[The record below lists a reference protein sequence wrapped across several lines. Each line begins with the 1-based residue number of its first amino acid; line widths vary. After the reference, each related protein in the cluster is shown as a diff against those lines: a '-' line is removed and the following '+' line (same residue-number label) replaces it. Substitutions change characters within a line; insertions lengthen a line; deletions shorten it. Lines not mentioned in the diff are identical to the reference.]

1 MLFDMK
7 QSIDRHKPNKIDHGG
22 AAHGITGWKFKRI
35 VRLAL
40 VALVL
45 VSSLLGTA
53 GFALPAPAYADGE
66 VQPLPAPTEEPSP
79 APTAEPS
86 PIPTAEPSPIPTAEP
101 SPTPTA
107 EPSPTPT
114 AEPSPTPTAEQSP
127 TPAPEQTIPVT
138 LYIYDA
144 RAEGGLLMRTLDVPC
159 GGTVA
164 ALFAGVTV
172 TLGEESVAL
181 NTLDWY
187 IMPDEDAPQ
196 ESAEQEDAEQ
206 RKYDLAAPVTVP
218 LALYA
223 LTAQPVLSVRAAPA
237 DTAAA
242 KTVKF
247 YVALNGAWTEL
258 TDKATT
264 DKSANFTNGGERYYI
279 TAAELA
285 SVYHAYGF
293 TDESYIGGLFFPHT
307 DDNDRNNIWANAA
320 PQQDADGNGWLIP
333 LGETKHNHA
342 DRPTYYVYYTPNN
355 TPNNT
360 DGHTS
365 YFTASKEINN
375 DALLADNSLYTVKV
389 NGGGK
394 TGDATLP
401 PPRYVLSGNTAIVE
415 DLPALDESVSWKV
428 LDQSG
433 NEVTGVTVT
442 KNADGISTVTITN
455 VRKPLTVTAMGEN
468 ELVVVYNAGVEKVQI
483 KDFATDAQTVT
494 QNGAVK
500 GQETYHATASNNAP
514 YTLLAP
520 DSARAAVTAVQYGK
534 ARTLYYSFKG
544 WRVTA
549 ADGSTVTFQ
558 PKDVL
563 TGDQINT
570 YLNGGL
576 VLTLTAVWSPF
587 ERNTGGTDLIATAN
601 FYVHLDCEVAGN
613 LGSGWQP
620 NTGAGNYSGAIYS
633 TRVFGEAEKTPDSD
647 GFTVVAVP
655 SDAQTAAQTDAE
667 IRDAVN
673 KPKHGLKL
681 ESFPTDG
688 EIFAALKAQNA
699 QIRLNG
705 ETLPAGKLSDEHFT
719 IRWYTAKYVNS
730 DGYHVDGVLVEKAA
744 RLVVSKTFTGDK
756 DVIDA
761 VRGNGSYKI
770 EVTHQE
776 KTGTVKD
783 YTLVLKPKDDS
794 ALAQG
799 ETGYADYKEE
809 NGTYKYT
816 WVLAG
821 YQNRQYTVR
830 ESGCE
835 VPDAYKDKYSHTAR
849 YSVLNPYTPNGST
862 PADNAPY
869 PAEGVIVTVTSYA
882 KDIPDDKVQTVALRS
897 VYERAAALTLRAQSG
912 TGDSGTPISG
922 AKFTLYSDK
931 ACTQAIGDPSTTDAK
946 GEVRLSPLTDGEY
959 YLKETAAPAGY
970 RRLDTV
976 LALTVDGGA
985 ISLTAGTT
993 ALDGWA
999 LTGAQDS
1006 GYTLTATNEALQVLP
1021 STGGAGVC
1029 AHLALGIALMCTSAV
1044 LLLRPKKQRA

>member
-22 AAHGITGWKFKRI
+22 AAHGITGWNFKRI

-45 VSSLLGTA
+45 VSSLLGTV
-53 GFALPAPAYADGE
+53 GFALSAPAYADGE
-66 VQPLPAPTEEPSP
+66 VQVTPA
-79 APTAEPS
+79 
-86 PIPTAEPSPIPTAEP
+86 PTAEP

-114 AEPSPTPTAEQSP
+114 AEPSPTPAAEPSP
-127 TPAPEQTIPVT
+127 TPAAEQTVPVT

-164 ALFAGVTV
+164 ALLADMTV

-187 IMPDEDAPQ
+187 IIPDEDAPQ

-223 LTAQPVLSVRAAPA
+223 LTAQPVLSARAAPA

-264 DKSANFTNGGERYYI
+264 YKSANFTNSGERYYI

-285 SVYHAYGF
+285 SVYGAYGF
-293 TDESYIGGLFFPHT
+293 TDVSYTGGLFFPHT
-307 DDNDRNNIWANAA
+307 DDNDRGKIWADAA
-320 PQQDADGNGWLIP
+320 PQEDADGNGWLIP
-333 LGETKHNHA
+333 LGETKHT
-342 DRPTYYVYYTPNN
+342 DRPTYYVYY

-365 YFTASKEINN
+365 YFTASKEISNTQ
-375 DALLADNSLYTVKV
+375 LLADNSLYTVSV
-389 NGGGK
+389 NGNGK
-394 TGDATLP
+394 TGDAALP
-401 PPRYVLSGNTAIVE
+401 PPSYVLSGYTATVSN
-415 DLPALDESVSWKV
+415 LPTLDESVSWKV

-433 NEVTGVTVT
+433 NEVTAGVTV
-442 KNADGISTVTITN
+442 DGNTVTITN
-455 VRKPLTVTAMGEN
+455 VTQPLTVTAMGEN
-468 ELVVVYNAGVEKVQI
+468 EFVVVYNAGVVKVQI
-483 KDFATDAQTVT
+483 IDFAPAAQTIT
-494 QNGAVK
+494 QNGAVN
-500 GQETYHATASNNAP
+500 GQETYHATASDNAP

-520 DSARAAVTAVQYGK
+520 DSARAAVTAVQYGN

-544 WRVTA
+544 WRVNNGTEILPSGTA
-549 ADGSTVTFQ
+549 
-558 PKDVL
+558 L
-563 TGDQINT
+563 TGDKINT
-570 YLNGGL
+570 YLNGSR

-601 FYVHLDCEVAGN
+601 FYVHLNCEVAGN
-613 LGSGWQP
+613 LGSGLQP
-620 NTGAGNYSGAIYS
+620 DTGAGNYSGAIYS
-633 TRVFGEAEKTPDSD
+633 TRVFGEAELTPDSD

-655 SDAQTAAQTDAE
+655 SDAQTAAQTDAA
-667 IRDAVN
+667 IRAAVDE
-673 KPKHGLKL
+673 PRHGLKL

-699 QIRLNG
+699 QILLNG
-705 ETLPAGKLSDEHFT
+705 KTLPAEKLSDEHFT

-744 RLVVSKTFTGDK
+744 RLAVSKTFTGDSS
-756 DVIDA
+756 VIDA
-761 VRGNGSYKI
+761 VKKSGSYKI
-770 EVTHQE
+770 EVTHE
-776 KTGTVKD
+776 DTAGTVTD
-783 YTLVLKPKDDS
+783 YTLVLKDAKVD

-799 ETGYADYKEE
+799 ETGYAYYKEE

-821 YQNRQYTVR
+821 YQNRQYTVG

-835 VPDAYKDKYSHTAR
+835 VPADYEDKYSHTAR
-849 YSVLNPYTPNGST
+849 YSVLNPYTPNGSA

-869 PAEGVIVTVTSYA
+869 PAAGVTVTVTSYA

-897 VYERAAALTLRAQSG
+897 VYERAAALTLRARSG
-912 TGDSGTPISG
+912 TGDSGTPLSG
-922 AKFTLYSDK
+922 AKFTLYSDN
-931 ACTQAIGDPSTTDAK
+931 ACTQAIGDPSTTDAN
-946 GEVRLSPLTDGEY
+946 GEVRLSPLTDGKY

-976 LALTVDGGA
+976 LALTVDGGK

-1006 GYTLTATNEALQVLP
+1006 GYTLTAANEALQVLP